1 MLCSRARVA
10 AGGAGPRSL
19 VLDALCRR
27 VRFVAAGA
35 FCGVLCSSAGAFC
48 GVLCSSARGGQPRA
62 ERGTRWRKNLPS
74 PLLQR
79 SRIEVFEELLVRG
92 AEVLELA
99 FAAIPVHRELLG
111 FGDLVGDS
119 SDGESSA

>member
-1 MLCSRARVA
+1 M
-10 AGGAGPRSL
+10 
-19 VLDALCRR
+19 
-27 VRFVAAGA
+27 
-35 FCGVLCSSAGAFC
+35 
-48 GVLCSSARGGQPRA
+48 LCSSARGGQPRA
-62 ERGTRWRKNLPS
+62 ERGIPRRKNLPS